1 MRSQTEYIIT
11 KAEVHAYAEDWLGTA
26 LRLEYQGYKCSTSTL
41 LQVLLIAA
49 ARVVSV
55 FAACPDLAD
64 APSDQTIRN
73 AMATTLPEIAE
84 LERRLNLALVTHV
97 PKALR
102 RKSRREGKRDRSD

>member
-64 APSDQTIRN
+64 A
-73 AMATTLPEIAE
+73 MATTLPEIAE

>member
-49 ARVVSV
+49 ARVVSL
-55 FAACPDLAD
+55 FAACRDLEEIHNEITDNIEDWVATD
-64 APSDQTIRN
+64 AIAFPWTLDSDSEVQS
-73 AMATTLPEIAE
+73 P
-84 LERRLNLALVTHV
+84 
-97 PKALR
+97 
-102 RKSRREGKRDRSD
+102 RE